1 MKKQDLLIFG
11 GLAGL
16 GAFIWMR
23 DLRWWDTVGDTLPI
37 LTALPLFYW
46 LGRPWVRRPGATL
59 RLTTRPALLAAALF
73 PAGII
78 LDSGF
83 ALALGW
89 TALLWSWLSATFAES
104 PGAFLRKLLI
114 LPVLSFPWLM
124 ADFERISWWFRLSG
138 AAATEKLLL
147 LGGAPIVREGTFLW
161 ANGLALSVEPACSGV
176 NGLQSMLVAGGVLLY
191 LKLRHTV
198 LFWWN
203 LPVLAG
209 AAWLAHLF
217 RIMIAALCGVML
229 DPDTALRWVGPVH
242 AFAGWLGLVGGF
254 VLCYGWFAL
263 QASWLT
269 PTRAVRLRAG
279 MAKLPWPGLVLLA
292 YGIFAAWGLVA
303 TWRVAPYD
311 RLSWLAFLI
320 WLLPLLWPAT
330 TSLPAP
336 RRFARRQGGLLFAAC
351 AIFLAAAA
359 TDVNALNHVGLAMV
373 LASFQRRDGGLIWLL
388 GAAAWMP
395 LAGWLGSRLGIAPA
409 GFSMCRVLAAAI
421 AASGW
426 VWHFGR
432 LARPAPA
439 AARLVWP
446 RRRVRHAD

>member
-1 MKKQDLLIFG
+1 M
-11 GLAGL
+11 

-23 DLRWWDTVGDTLPI
+23 DPRWWDAVGDTLPI
-37 LTALPLFYW
+37 LAALPLFYW
-46 LGRPWVRRPGATL
+46 LGRPWVRRPGPAR
-59 RLTTRPALLAAALF
+59 RLASRPVLLAAALF

-89 TALLWSWLSATFAES
+89 TALLWSWLSATFVES
-104 PGAFLRKLLI
+104 SGAFLRKLLI

-138 AAATEKLLL
+138 AAATEKLLS
-147 LGGAPIVREGTFLW
+147 LGGAPVVREGTLLW
-161 ANGLALSVEPACSGV
+161 INGLALSVEPACSGV
-176 NGLQSMLVAGGVLLY
+176 NGLQSMLIAGGVLLY
-191 LKLRHTV
+191 LKLRHTA

-229 DPDTALRWVGPVH
+229 DPTAAARWVGPVH
-242 AFAGWLGLVGGF
+242 ELAGWLGLVGGF
-254 VLCYGWFAL
+254 VFCFGWFGL
-263 QASWLT
+263 QATWLA
-269 PTRAVRLRAG
+269 RNRGAWLRAG
-279 MAKLPWPGLVLLA
+279 MAKLPWPGLILLA
-292 YGIFAAWGLVA
+292 YGMFAARGLID

-320 WLLPLLWPAT
+320 WLLPLFWPGA

-336 RRFARRQGGLLFAAC
+336 RRFTRRQGGLLFAGC
-351 AIFLAAAA
+351 LVFLAAAA
-359 TDVNALNHVGLAMV
+359 ADVNALNHIGLAIV
-373 LASFQRRDGGLIWLL
+373 LASFQRRDSGWIWLM

-395 LAGWLGSRLGIAPA
+395 LAGWLGSRVGIAPA
-409 GFSMCRVLAAAI
+409 GFSTCRVLAAAV

-426 VWHFGR
+426 VWYAVRWG
-432 LARPAPA
+432 RPAPA
-439 AARLVWP
+439 GSRLVWL
-446 RRRVRHAD
+446 RRRIRHAD